1 MKLTRTF
8 TILAVLLLLNLFCAS
23 TVYSQEHP
31 QQPAGDE
38 EVLKEIDRLMHVLQL
53 IRKNYVDI
61 DKVTTAE
68 LFKGA
73 LRGMTECLDDY
84 SDFLVPKDYQSLME
98 DTDGKYGGIGVTV
111 NNINGQVTIV
121 NVVKGGPSDKAG
133 VKVGDVIHAV
143 DGKELTE
150 DDLNNNVLR
159 LRGEPGTKAKV
170 TLLRPDEK
178 GVLNA
183 EAPVEVELVRAI
195 ITTPSVVAAQVLE
208 GNIGFVRIKQFME
221 PTAEDL
227 KKVLQDFEKQKVK
240 GLVMDLRGNPGG
252 LLESAVAICSFFL
265 APNSMVVTVKHHSD
279 LHENRESEHYEEH
292 RSRSGYKFNDKIKMI
307 ILVDGESASASEI
320 TAGCLRDHK
329 RAVLLGTKTFGKG
342 SVQSIINL
350 DDGSAVKLTVARYY
364 TPDPNRP
371 TIDKNGIIPDITETI
386 RSGVI
391 RSLDQG
397 FDEGKVDLEK
407 DTQLMRALEVLRS
420 FPVLER

>member
-1 MKLTRTF
+1 MKRTPTF
-8 TILAVLLLLNLFCAS
+8 TILATLLLAFWVPSLF
-23 TVYSQEHP
+23 SQEP
-31 QQPAGDE
+31 AQPAGDE

-84 SDFLVPKDYQSLME
+84 SDFLPPKDFRSLME
-98 DTDGKYGGIGVTV
+98 DTDGKYGGIGITV

-143 DGKELTE
+143 DGKVLNQE
-150 DDLNNNVLR
+150 DIDNNVLR

-170 TLLRPDEK
+170 TLHRPNDK
-178 GVLNA
+178 GVLDTDT
-183 EAPVEVELVRAI
+183 PVEVEIVRAI
-195 ITTPSVVAAQVLE
+195 IVLPSVVAGQVLE
-208 GNIGFVRIKQFME
+208 GGIGFVRIKQFSE

-227 KKVLQDFEKQKVK
+227 KKVLQDFEKQKIN
-240 GLVMDLRGNPGG
+240 GLIMDLRGNPGG

-265 APNSMVVTVKHHSD
+265 APNSLVVTVKHHSD
-279 LHENRESEHYEEH
+279 LHENRESEHFEEH
-292 RSRSGYKFNDKIKMI
+292 HSRSGYQFSDKIKMI

-329 RAVLLGTKTFGKG
+329 RAVLLGSKTFGKG

-371 TIDKNGIIPDITETI
+371 TIDKNGILPDITETM
-386 RSGVI
+386 RPNVA
-391 RSLDQG
+391 RAMELG
-397 FDEGKVDLEK
+397 FDDGKVDLQR
-407 DTQLMRALEVLRS
+407 DTQLVRALEVLRS